1 MIKVNLLPQELLGKG
16 SSQKAQQ
23 SSDGGLVVFLA
34 LFGFVV
40 VVGTIFGYSI
50 HAQYQAEKAKK
61 EAEARAKTLEG
72 ELRAL
77 RVEYE
82 ELELML
88 RILQNQKAVLDAL
101 DPPDRLLWSKKLN
114 MLPMLVPENVFLTD
128 IVLTEKVSEIETE
141 ESLKATQAWV
151 AAGSKGTPPPKEK
164 VPVIDQKM
172 DMTGLAY
179 SPEGKSENRLQRITE
194 FRTNLE
200 SKDVKIPYTGKS
212 ERFIVGFRR
221 TVGISAIEL
230 SSVMERDVSKFTFS
244 LQAEQVKVNLPTKT
258 EAKAPAGAPAAAKK

>member
-16 SSQKAQQ
+16 SAAKAQQ

-50 HAQYQAEKAKK
+50 NAQYQAEKAKK
-61 EAEARAKTLEG
+61 EADARAKTLEG

-82 ELELML
+82 ELESML

-141 ESLKATQAWV
+141 ESLKANQAWV

-172 DMTGLAY
+172 ELTGLAY

-200 SKDVKIPYTGKS
+200 SKDVKIPYTGKV
-212 ERFIVGFRR
+212 ERYIAGFRR
-221 TVGISAIEL
+221 QVGISAIEL
-230 SSVMERDVSKFTFS
+230 TSVMERDVSKFTFS

-258 EAKAPAGAPAAAKK
+258 EAPKPPAGTAKK